1 MSSTTRDDGLG
12 RGDARDYERGVV
24 YGVRLREPGV
34 RPLGALRVYGVLQ
47 RNIANLEFVMTL
59 QEELERFGFPEHCDF
74 CASSAPSV
82 SDVWAE
88 PARVSR
94 ELFQSLNINIFSH
107 MSFLTCVWRFAR

>member
-12 RGDARDYERGVV
+12 RGDAREHDRGVD

-74 CASSAPSV
+74 WASSATSSFRCSGGTGSCERWALSV
-82 SDVWAE
+82 S
-88 PARVSR
+88 
-94 ELFQSLNINIFSH
+94 QH
-107 MSFLTCVWRFAR
+107 Q